1 MVREKGAWEIG
12 SGGVVEAVGWLP
24 ERRYLG
30 RSVFPAVGRGSD
42 VAGPRMLSEGRATY
56 LRSEP
61 IRRAVR
67 IGRGQPLKAHEL
79 EVWGY
84 R

>member
-1 MVREKGAWEIG
+1 MRG
-12 SGGVVEAVGWLP
+12 SGGVVGVVQRWGWLP

-30 RSVFPAVGRGSD
+30 RSVSPAVGRGSD
-42 VAGPRMLSEGRATY
+42 VAGPRMLSKGRAVCGQK
-56 LRSEP
+56 P

-67 IGRGQPLKAHEL
+67 IGRGQPLKAREL
-79 EVWGY
+79 EVWGN